1 MQRNHFFS
9 LLFFVSILAFI
20 VWLMT
25 GRLSKENN
33 ELPETTQGAVEKTI
47 TSNDI
52 KISPAQILAVTQIG
66 TKFNVNGTGVAGAN
80 LSLNLGEGASNIAI
94 TTINEQGGW
103 DVGFVLENPAYQVV
117 LNLIMVLPNGQEIQS
132 DQNLILVQG
141 TDATDEEQINK
152 ALILLAA
159 PGSNSRILQ
168 TPFEHLPGKE
178 GFVLEAIDYDNSGGV
193 IFSGISVQTGKVRVY
208 ANGNLVGESGVNQSG
223 RWNLIFGNIMPMG
236 EYNIAVELMYKS
248 KEAGKN
254 TDKTIL
260 LTLPFSR
267 MQPLF
272 EAENSPKIFVE
283 FLGDRIQIGRSLYG
297 GGYQFTVIY
306 SPDALMDT
314 EI

>member
-1 MQRNHFFS
+1 MQRSHFFS

-25 GRLSKENN
+25 GRLSKQNN
-33 ELPETTQGAVEKTI
+33 ELPETPQGAVEKI
-47 TSNDI
+47 TTSTDI
-52 KISPAQILAVTQIG
+52 RISPADILAVTQIG
-66 TKFNVNGTGVAGAN
+66 TKFKVNGTGVAGAN
-80 LSLNLGEGASNIAI
+80 LSLNLGVGTLDITT
-94 TTINEQGGW
+94 TTINEQGDW
-103 DVGFVLENPAYQVV
+103 DVSFELENPAYQMVI
-117 LNLIMVLPNGQEIQS
+117 NLIMALPNGQEILS
-132 DQNLILVQG
+132 DQNLILVQKI
-141 TDATDEEQINK
+141 DANSEEQTNK
-152 ALILLAA
+152 ALILLAT

-168 TPFEHLPGKE
+168 TPFEHLPGRE

-248 KEAGKN
+248 KDVEKS

-260 LTLPFSR
+260 LKLPFSR

-272 EAENSPKIFVE
+272 ETENSPKIAVE
-283 FLGDRIQIGRSLYG
+283 FLDDRIRIGRSLYG